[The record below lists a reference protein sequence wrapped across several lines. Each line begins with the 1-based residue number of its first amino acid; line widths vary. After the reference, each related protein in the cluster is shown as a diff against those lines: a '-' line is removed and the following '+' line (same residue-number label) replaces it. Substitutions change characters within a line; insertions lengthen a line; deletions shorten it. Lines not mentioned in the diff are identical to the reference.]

1 MEAPPAASR
10 RRSRNYVLTDAAGNG
25 RNDLLTR
32 YLVAYVVTLIVFTA
46 IDFVWLGWI
55 ARPFY
60 QSGIGHLMG
69 DQINVPAGLI
79 FYAVYAVGLVVF
91 GVARPLDTGSWQ
103 QAMLLGGLFGFF
115 AYGVY
120 DLTNLATLRDW
131 PVNIA
136 VVDMAWGSVLSAIA
150 ATAGFLAARQLG

>member
-1 MEAPPAASR
+1 M
-10 RRSRNYVLTDAAGNG
+10 
-25 RNDLLTR
+25 
-32 YLVAYVVTLIVFTA
+32 FTA
-46 IDFVWLGWI
+46 IDFVWLGWV

-60 QSGIGHLMG
+60 QDGIGHLMAE
-69 DQINVPAGLI
+69 QINIPAGLI
-79 FYAVYAVGLVVF
+79 FYAVYAVGLVHF

-131 PVNIA
+131 PVSIA
-136 VVDMAWGSVLSAIA
+136 VVDMAWGPVLSAIA